1 MCTFDVG
8 QQNPS
13 FICLCMVTSL
23 LIVMSHLRASVFYF
37 LSDSLLVYLALVAL
51 LMDMVMLF
59 VWSIEFLSGY
69 LYNIGERFIMQM
81 I

>member
-23 LIVMSHLRASVFYF
+23 LVAMSHLRASVFYF